1 MKAIISSRQW
11 SETPNEENVL
21 VKRLIGVQIT
31 IINADGN
38 PIGNVS
44 VNEWNGSFSMDT
56 SITDVQ
62 KIADAVAK
70 LLIK

>member
-1 MKAIISSRQW
+1 MKAIIAGRQW

-21 VKRLIGVQIT
+21 VKRLVGVQIT

-44 VNEWNGSFSMDT
+44 VSEWNGSFSMDT

-70 LLIK
+70 VLIK